1 MTPEEQIKSIIA
13 DLFSF
18 DTDIDSS
25 RYNDPSSHIN
35 HVDSNRYSDSSL
47 NTNMEHKTWIKRNHI
62 VDLTSFESDD
72 ETISLNSPVSIHSI
86 GAKVESRKQ
95 VVNINDK
102 DHKHVVGVNCENRKH
117 LSPHIHITIIDSE
130 EEVEEEEEGE
140 EGKSFFSHESVKKS
154 SVEKVGSRD
163 IEQYGLNNISCV
175 EYETEHCSQDDDNHS
190 TCNNWDEASD
200 SGISTLTSFSTRTLS
215 PYKQSK
221 ARAIVTLSPLKQA
234 KTRPIVTM
242 SPLKQANI
250 DNGKFYISNNDA
262 KTAFNTNLSEMSF
275 NLNSSNKAIIEDI
288 HYNQLVD
295 LVARQ
300 SCIIVGSSSTSLPT
314 LTSNPLSTN
323 NKSSRPPLKV
333 VSNAV
338 MNVVPIDSVSNN
350 KANNFSKNRSYKR
363 KVCLNDNFITKIA
376 IQKAKYNPVQNQIN
390 AMSILEKR
398 KKTKQK
404 KTSKTIIKF
413 PFPKPNSKLNP
424 PSKQTSMTPSSH
436 HLCDEMDFCR
446 DANTFINELNKSWEE
461 KTINNN
467 ISISCNI
474 DEKEDLF
481 QATAPTE
488 DFNNN
493 NDALVIADAS
503 DSRVVQEKSCH
514 TPLSNLEIRNS
525 DTKNSERS
533 FFNVMDEFF
542 NE

>member
-47 NTNMEHKTWIKRNHI
+47 NTNMEHKTWIKRNDV

-86 GAKVESRKQ
+86 SAKDESRKQ
-95 VVNINDK
+95 VVNINDE
-102 DHKHVVGVNCENRKH
+102 DRK
-117 LSPHIHITIIDSE
+117 PHIQIMIIDSE
-130 EEVEEEEEGE
+130 EE
-140 EGKSFFSHESVKKS
+140 EGKSFFPHESVKKF
-154 SVEKVGSRD
+154 SVEKAGSRN
-163 IEQYGLNNISCV
+163 IEQHGLNNISRV
-175 EYETEHCSQDDDNHS
+175 EYETDEPSSQDVDNHS

-200 SGISTLTSFSTRTLS
+200 SGISTLTSFSTLS

-221 ARAIVTLSPLKQA
+221 TSNIVTLSPLNQA
-234 KTRPIVTM
+234 KTSAIVAM
-242 SPLKQANI
+242 SPYKETNI
-250 DNGKFYISNNDA
+250 DNGKLYISNNNA
-262 KTAFNTNLSEMSF
+262 KTSLNTNLSEMSF
-275 NLNSSNKAIIEDI
+275 NSNSSNKAIIEDI
-288 HYNQLVD
+288 HYNQTVD
-295 LVARQ
+295 FVARQ
-300 SCIIVGSSSTSLPT
+300 SCALSELLSTSLP
-314 LTSNPLSTN
+314 LLASHPLSTN
-323 NKSSRPPLKV
+323 SSSRPSLKV

-338 MNVVPIDSVSNN
+338 MNTVPKYSISKN

-363 KVCLNDNFITKIA
+363 KSVCLNDNSITKIA

-390 AMSILEKR
+390 AMNILEKR

-404 KTSKTIIKF
+404 KTSKTVIKF
-413 PFPKPNSKLNP
+413 PFPKPKSKLNA
-424 PSKQTSMTPSSH
+424 PSKQTSMPSSSH

-461 KTINNN
+461 KTINN

-474 DEKEDLF
+474 DEKEDQF
-481 QATAPTE
+481 QATAPTG

-493 NDALVIADAS
+493 TDALVIADAS

-514 TPLSNLEIRNS
+514 TPLHNLDIKNS

-533 FFNVMDEFF
+533 FFNVMNEFF